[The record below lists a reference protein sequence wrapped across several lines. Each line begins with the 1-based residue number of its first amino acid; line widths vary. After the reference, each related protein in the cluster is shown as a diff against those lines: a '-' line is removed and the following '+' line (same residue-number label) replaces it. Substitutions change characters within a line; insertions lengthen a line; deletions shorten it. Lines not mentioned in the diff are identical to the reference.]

1 MNGGF
6 GIIHNIYILDTN
18 GIPIFTRIYG
28 EIKVDP
34 TLISGYISAQSSFFK
49 EITGQDLEM
58 FATKDYNFWLRRV
71 GRFLIVIVT
80 SKDVD
85 PKIMKWKLSQIQL
98 AFIMNLEKDS
108 LKTMIDSVT
117 FNSLNFILDNT
128 RSDDLTTIIKH
139 LILGITIIIVGQNR
153 ESVAKYIYT
162 LLTVSPVY
170 KETYFYEDRN
180 VFSDGAIIGS
190 IKTDIN
196 SILSDKSFLYY
207 EFETSIIKLN
217 NLTFDLNK
225 KALSDFISDL
235 ISKCRSMSEITGIDF
250 IRNNLR
256 RILRG
261 KTAIKEIIIKKG
273 KLRFEDIINSLKI
286 SEDDFPAI
294 LELLQ
299 DDLKNIIIEDDS
311 IYYQG

>member
-139 LILGITIIIVGQNR
+139 LILGSTIIIVGQ
-153 ESVAKYIYT
+153 
-162 LLTVSPVY
+162 
-170 KETYFYEDRN
+170 
-180 VFSDGAIIGS
+180 
-190 IKTDIN
+190 
-196 SILSDKSFLYY
+196 
-207 EFETSIIKLN
+207 
-217 NLTFDLNK
+217 
-225 KALSDFISDL
+225 
-235 ISKCRSMSEITGIDF
+235 
-250 IRNNLR
+250 
-256 RILRG
+256 
-261 KTAIKEIIIKKG
+261 
-273 KLRFEDIINSLKI
+273 
-286 SEDDFPAI
+286 
-294 LELLQ
+294 
-299 DDLKNIIIEDDS
+299 
-311 IYYQG
+311 